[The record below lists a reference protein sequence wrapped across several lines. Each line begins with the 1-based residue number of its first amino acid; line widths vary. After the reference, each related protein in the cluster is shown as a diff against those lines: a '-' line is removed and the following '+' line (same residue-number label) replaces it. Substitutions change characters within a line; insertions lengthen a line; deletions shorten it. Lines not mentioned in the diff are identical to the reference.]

1 MGNRISNMDLNIYVE
16 KLYQAWIKYKGVR
29 ILVDYDDTIK
39 PYNTASEALCKD
51 IINTLIKAQ
60 ELGATVVLWTCR
72 SGARLKEAVNYCK
85 SVGLEFTDVNPVE
98 PFLPGYSM
106 KAYGNILLDDKA
118 GLEQAL
124 TTLKLAL
131 YKYKK
136 FVYEINEKQRL
147 QS

>member
-1 MGNRISNMDLNIYVE
+1 M
-16 KLYQAWIKYKGVR
+16 
-29 ILVDYDDTIK
+29 
-39 PYNTASEALCKD
+39 
-51 IINTLIKAQ
+51 
-60 ELGATVVLWTCR
+60 
-72 SGARLKEAVNYCK
+72 
-85 SVGLEFTDVNPVE
+85 E

-106 KAYGNILLDDKA
+106 KAYGNDDKA

>member
-1 MGNRISNMDLNIYVE
+1 MDNRISYMDLNVYVE
-16 KLYQAWIKYKGVR
+16 KLYQAWIKYKGIR

-39 PYNTASEALCKD
+39 PYNTATEALCKD
-51 IINTLIKAQ
+51 IIDTLIEAKK
-60 ELGATVVLWTCR
+60 LGATVVLWTCR
-72 SGARLKEAVNYCK
+72 SGARLNEALKYCE
-85 SVGLEFTDVNPVE
+85 SIGLEFTEVNPTT

>member
-1 MGNRISNMDLNIYVE
+1 MDLNIYVE
-16 KLYQAWIKYKGVR
+16 KLYQVWIKYKGIR

-39 PYNTASEALCKD
+39 PYNTATEALCKD
-51 IINTLIKAQ
+51 VIDTLIEAKK
-60 ELGATVVLWTCR
+60 LGATVVLWTCR
-72 SGARLKEAVNYCK
+72 SGARLNEALKYCE
-85 SVGLEFTDVNPVE
+85 SIGLEFTEVNPTT

>member
-1 MGNRISNMDLNIYVE
+1 MDLNIYVE

-29 ILVDYDDTIK
+29 ILVGYDDTIK

-51 IINTLIKAQ
+51 IINTLIEAQ

-72 SGARLKEAVNYCK
+72 SGSRLKEAVNYCK
-85 SVGLEFTDVNPVE
+85 SV
-98 PFLPGYSM
+98 
-106 KAYGNILLDDKA
+106 

>member
-1 MGNRISNMDLNIYVE
+1 MDLNIYVE
-16 KLYQAWIKYKGVR
+16 KLYQAWIKHKNIR

-51 IINTLIKAQ
+51 IINTLIEAKK
-60 ELGATVVLWTCR
+60 LGATIVLWTCR
-72 SGARLKEAVNYCK
+72 SGTRLNEALKYCE
-85 SVGLEFTDVNPVE
+85 SIGLEFTEVNPTT
-98 PFLPGYSM
+98 PFLPEQST

-136 FVYEINEKQRL
+136 FVYETNKKQRL
-147 QS
+147 